1 MEVKSCRVTI
11 SDMDGVAHTIEVTA
25 ATLYEAVALGLR
37 QLQGNEW
44 VEGIARGLN
53 TVKVTVKNVQVEH
66 TVTIGEFTKWLERR
80 GGTPAEMTR
89 KGKVR
94 EIWAC
99 RTPVNWVTESV
110 YMPDATE
117 ELMENI
123 ETNTTAR

>member
-11 SDMDGVAHTIEVTA
+11 SDMEGVAHSVEVTA

-37 QLQGNEW
+37 ELQGNEW

-53 TVKVTVKNVQVEH
+53 TVTVSVRNVQIEH
-66 TVTIGEFTKWLERR
+66 KVTIGEFTKWLERR

-94 EIWAC
+94 EILGL
-99 RTPVNWVTESV
+99 P
-110 YMPDATE
+110 
-117 ELMENI
+117 
-123 ETNTTAR
+123 ETSR

>member
-11 SDMDGVAHTIEVTA
+11 SNMDGVAHTIEVTA

-80 GGTPAEMTR
+80 GGTPVEMTR
-89 KGKVR
+89 KRKVR
-94 EIWAC
+94 EILG
-99 RTPVNWVTESV
+99 
-110 YMPDATE
+110 MP
-117 ELMENI
+117 NPS
-123 ETNTTAR
+123 